1 MQAFFDKRQDITV
14 MGGLDIDD
22 AIRMQTGPQQARG
35 EEVAPG
41 QAPENRSLEPGR
53 DAGGEQGGGSGKL
66 GSRSRLDDLVQ
77 AATGQAMAGKVF
89 VDGWHAEG

>member
-1 MQAFFDKRQDITV
+1 MQAFFDEGQDITV

-41 QAPENRSLEPGR
+41 QAPENRPFEPGR
-53 DAGGEQGGGSGKL
+53 DTGGEQGGGAGKL
-66 GSRSRLDDLVQ
+66 GSQSRLDNLVQ
-77 AATGQAMAGKVF
+77 GATG
-89 VDGWHAEG
+89 